1 MCLPCRGVAASM
13 GWRGSGRGGKQGWR
27 GSGRGALVVFAQCT
41 TVARGCVGGQGGAQ
55 NCGEWVR
62 VSGYMLVSAAHVFP
76 CQNRGKH
83 GWVRGRLVPDSTP
96 IVRSTGPEQNGGTW
110 VRGWS
115 RWGAK
120 QLGVDPSARILASQ
134 SSACVCQCG
143 DSMDRW
149 VRGRLADWSCAVH
162 CHWPTG
168 TWVRGWSRSCA
179 KLLKP
184 AGT

>member
-76 CQNRGKH
+76 CQDVAASMVGCA
-83 GWVRGRLVPDSTP
+83 GGLYLIVTTP
-96 IVRSTGPEQNGGTW
+96 IVRSTGPEHNGGTW

-120 QLGVDPSARILASQ
+120 QLGLDPSARILASQ
-134 SSACVCQCG
+134 
-143 DSMDRW
+143 
-149 VRGRLADWSCAVH
+149 
-162 CHWPTG
+162 
-168 TWVRGWSRSCA
+168 
-179 KLLKP
+179 
-184 AGT
+184 

>member
-76 CQNRGKH
+76 CQDVAASMVGCAGGLYLIVLPSSAVLAQSKMAARGCVGGPGGAQSSWEWIRARASLLASRAHVFASAVTRWFGKSIV
-83 GWVRGRLVPDSTP
+83 GCAGGLRTGRALS
-96 IVRSTGPEQNGGTW
+96 IVTGPLARGCVGGPGR
-110 VRGWS
+110 V
-115 RWGAK
+115 
-120 QLGVDPSARILASQ
+120 Q
-134 SSACVCQCG
+134 SC
-143 DSMDRW
+143 
-149 VRGRLADWSCAVH
+149 
-162 CHWPTG
+162 
-168 TWVRGWSRSCA
+168 
-179 KLLKP
+179 
-184 AGT
+184 